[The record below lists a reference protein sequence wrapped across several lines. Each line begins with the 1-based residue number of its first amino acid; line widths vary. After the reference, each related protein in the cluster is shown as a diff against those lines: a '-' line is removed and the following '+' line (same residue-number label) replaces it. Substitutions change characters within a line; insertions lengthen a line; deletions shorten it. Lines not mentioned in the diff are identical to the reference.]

1 MLNTYCLSKTILF
14 CQNRC
19 CFKTGGTTGSFGIC
33 FQQIWFGVYVVYISR
48 YGNYGYDC
56 GNNTLPNSKKEN
68 RNKICGEKLK
78 NNIKIKPC
86 GQISTWF
93 LLNTVLCLYSIGAT
107 PQYFYTSFR
116 HFMSFFSIIFM
127 RATIIIATAE
137 RRTTGAKTP
146 APSSCVII
154 LLLK

>member
-19 CFKTGGTTGSFGIC
+19 CFKTGGTSCSFGIC
-33 FQQIWFGVYVVYISR
+33 FQQIWFGVYLVYISR

-68 RNKICGEKLK
+68 RNKICSEKLK

-93 LLNTVLCLYSIGAT
+93 LFYGICWIRFFVYTVLGQRLNIFKFLFAILWVFSQLYLWG
-107 PQYFYTSFR
+107 QQ
-116 HFMSFFSIIFM
+116 
-127 RATIIIATAE
+127 
-137 RRTTGAKTP
+137 
-146 APSSCVII
+146 
-154 LLLK
+154 